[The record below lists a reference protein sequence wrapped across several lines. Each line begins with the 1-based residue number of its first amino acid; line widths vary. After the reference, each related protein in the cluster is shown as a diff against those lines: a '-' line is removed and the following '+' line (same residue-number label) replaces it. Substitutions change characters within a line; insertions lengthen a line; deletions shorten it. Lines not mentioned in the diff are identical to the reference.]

1 MCVRGGRAA
10 VRDTSGSG
18 SGSGASDRSIHRS
31 IKREREKSVR
41 FSRVLV
47 HEVLPCVLV
56 RQVPGRF
63 FGFGVDIVISPV
75 LLAPVSPFGVV
86 PHRLPANLCLI
97 ICDDG
102 RCLDVVSGQRRGA
115 CGTSRRGLPYRC
127 ARSTPPPPETPPRKG
142 RGKRLSL

>member
-1 MCVRGGRAA
+1 MCVRGGGRQFGTRQAQGLA
-10 VRDTSGSG
+10 HPI
-18 SGSGASDRSIHRS
+18 DRSIDRS
-31 IKREREKSVR
+31 REREKSVR
-41 FSRVLV
+41 FFRVLV

-56 RQVPGRF
+56 RQIPGRF
-63 FGFGVDIVISPV
+63 FGFGVNIVISPV

-97 ICDDG
+97 ICDG

-142 RGKRLSL
+142 RGKRLSR